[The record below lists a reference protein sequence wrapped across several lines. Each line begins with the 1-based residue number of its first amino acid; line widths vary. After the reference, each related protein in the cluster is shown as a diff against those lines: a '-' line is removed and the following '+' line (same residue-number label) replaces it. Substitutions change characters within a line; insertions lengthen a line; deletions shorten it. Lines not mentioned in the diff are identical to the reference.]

1 MLSMQASFPQ
11 LKGQFFNE
19 EHGEQRIVMKMF
31 VLLYNMRAR
40 MVGINQ
46 IRNTYMPHLL
56 RDASEDIWF

>member
-1 MLSMQASFPQ
+1 
-11 LKGQFFNE
+11 
-19 EHGEQRIVMKMF
+19 MKMF

-56 RDASEDIWF
+56 HSANEDIRF

>member
-1 MLSMQASFPQ
+1 MLSVQASFPQ
-11 LKGQFFNE
+11 VKDRLFMKNG
-19 EHGEQRIVMKMF
+19 GERRIVMKMF

-56 RDASEDIWF
+56 RNANKDVLF